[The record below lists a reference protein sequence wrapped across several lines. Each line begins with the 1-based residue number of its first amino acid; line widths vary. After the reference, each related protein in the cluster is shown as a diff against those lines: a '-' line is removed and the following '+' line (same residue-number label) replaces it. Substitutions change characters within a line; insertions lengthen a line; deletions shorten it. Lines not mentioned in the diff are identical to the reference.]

1 MKRKTLL
8 LMMLLALFSA
18 GAWAQSAYYSYS
30 NITSS
35 YSGATLYS
43 NGTPANLLD
52 NSLSTKYCPQ
62 YRDDTWPTYSR
73 VDFESNDLIIPTG
86 YVIYTGDDTQQ
97 YPDRN
102 PKNWTIQAKVNSSD
116 SWTTI
121 HTVTNAGLPATNKTA
136 KTYSFSNT
144 TAYKYF
150 RFEITAIEWGGIGQ
164 LQDFHFIATVQEGG
178 DSGDSDCEDFNSTNG
193 TSSYSTGGTLPSGW
207 HRIYGGST
215 ETGGTVYDAS
225 ATSPANMPHV
235 VTASATTPGAP
246 NSSNYISF
254 YSSGST
260 STYSYAIMPPVE
272 SGAVSHL
279 SFKYKFESTSNGTL
293 TYGAISGTDA
303 STYTVLGTISSP
315 SSNPGTIDVD
325 LNTSQ
330 TTGKR
335 IAFRWY
341 KSSTWYTCGI
351 DDVCI
356 ESTPTYITEIATV
369 ADWEA
374 FCAAVNNGYNYSG
387 KTVTMTANVGTVST
401 MCGTV
406 TSGDNASP
414 ANCFSG
420 IFDGQ
425 GHTLNVSIS
434 DNNQGAAPFRSINN
448 ATIKNLKVIGS
459 VSHGNH
465 HGSGLV
471 GFAKDGSSNL
481 IENCHVS
488 ANVTGTA
495 TNRYNGGIVGHVKKA
510 TVTLNGCIYD
520 GQITSNESSN
530 VGGLIGWGDS
540 GHKVH
545 LSDCLFNGT
554 KSGSSS
560 KFHPIGCCGGPS
572 SSSSV
577 TNCYYYATNS
587 VSGQIADNDDNS
599 IVKSTTG
606 KGKRAYS
613 ITGQSVTVDNAGNA
627 TTYGG
632 NNVTH
637 YITGYGTGIK
647 YNNVLYAGSGDQVS
661 LTLGC
666 SVPSGQELNG
676 YTASNGGTL
685 AASGNNYILTMP
697 NNHSVI
703 NANITNIK
711 IHIARNESSTQM
723 TWDQFVTKVN
733 GGTNYSGQ
741 TIYLDEDITI
751 STQVGT
757 SESICFKGIFDG
769 QTHTLTLSGGTF
781 GTSSSY
787 NSNQYVAPFRNIN
800 GTTIQNLVVAGS
812 LYTSA
817 KFAAGVAAYAKGTNT
832 ITNCKVTAAI
842 NSSVNGDGTH
852 GGIVAHVD
860 GGTTTITGCVFN
872 GQLLGSGTTY
882 CGGIVGY
889 TTSASYVRI
898 NHCIF
903 DPTNV
908 TFSSSN
914 SNPICRNTSSSYINN
929 CYYTSTALGTG
940 LGKMRYTVTMGSGV
954 STMTMSGTATANNV
968 SGITYYASNSGLLY
982 NSTIIAGSGDQVS
995 LTLGYAG
1002 TLDTGYAA
1010 VYSAD
1015 HGTLSGSSNPYTLA
1029 MDAYN
1034 TIISATSEQMPL
1046 RVSDGTYLTWEQF
1059 CTNVDGGN
1067 AYSGKTV
1074 FLEKDISI
1082 TTIVPGDTWASNGK
1096 RFSGTFDGQGNTIT
1110 FNNYT
1115 ATQNF
1120 TGLFRYTYGATI
1132 KNLRLEGTI
1141 TSEYGNTA
1149 SVIGMSQA
1157 TNNVENVISN
1167 VTINSTATGV
1177 AGMIAG
1183 VSNSVYFRGCAF
1195 TGQLNGTSSEQNG
1208 GFVGRLWNNSTHS
1221 YTNCLF
1227 APSSISSGLTGVA
1240 TFDVY
1245 GSSSFTNCY
1254 YTQSFGTEQG
1264 KQAYTITG
1272 GTGITVELNGLT
1284 DTYTYSVSSI
1294 AGYSSSNKGMR
1305 YNGTILAGNG
1315 DNVSLTLTGASE
1327 YEADY
1332 GTLTSSG
1339 NSYTLAMP
1347 NRDVVISG
1355 LSCPVPTAFT
1365 YTALGSTYVTLTWTA
1380 GDQEDE
1386 WEVKYWANGD
1396 TEPADGQARSYSV
1409 TTDTITGLTLGV
1421 TYHAKVRAV
1430 CDAQNNEYS
1439 DWVQC
1444 DFTTSSKTFTNNSS
1458 FGDHNWSDPSNW
1470 NPIGV
1475 PTTDDDVTIA
1485 ANVTIGNGVLAQA
1498 HNITNNATIT
1508 IADGGQLWHNNTGVN
1523 LTIER
1528 AIAAYHQ
1535 SNAQTNLGYKII
1547 SFPVSNLKPNSQYIT
1562 GLLTSDPNHYDFYTF
1577 DYANQG
1583 EDDRYLEW
1591 MPVIA
1596 HYSNLGMDSYTGYL
1610 YASQEG
1616 TTIRVT
1622 GAVAPS
1628 SANSTYEFYEET
1640 GNEPFNGWYMV
1651 GNPFVCNAYLTA
1663 NGGNLDF
1670 YEIEDYTQAGYAEFV
1685 LNDHTVAI
1693 PPMGGVMVR
1702 VHEDDYLVYS
1712 RTAPTNSKGGILNVD
1727 VNKVLSSKDGSA
1739 AETIDRARLRFGEGR
1754 NLEKLQLNPRHTKLY
1769 IPEGAKDYAVVYA
1782 EGAGS
1787 MPVNFKAENNE
1798 SRFKL
1803 VFAASDVDGS
1813 STSSETFAFYSNGA
1827 WVVNNEGDAT
1837 LQVVDING
1845 RILSTDRISGATT
1858 KAINA
1863 ASGIYML
1870 RLINGDNVKV
1880 QKIVVR

>member
-1 MKRKTLL
+1 ML
-8 LMMLLALFSA
+8 LMALFSS
-18 GAWAQSAYYSYS
+18 GAWAQDAYYSYS
-30 NITSS
+30 NISSS
-35 YSGATLYS
+35 YSGSSLYN
-43 NGTPANLLD
+43 NGTPTNLLD
-52 NSLSTKYCPQ
+52 NSLSSKYCPV
-62 YRDDTWPTYSR
+62 YNNDTWPSHSY

-97 YPDRN
+97 YTGRN

-121 HTVTNAGLPATNKTA
+121 HTVTNAGLPTTNKTPV
-136 KTYSFSNT
+136 TYSFSNT

-150 RFEITAIEWGGIGQ
+150 RFDITAIVSGGIGQ
-164 LQDFHFIATVQEGG
+164 LQDFHFIATVQGG
-178 DSGDSDCEDFNSTNG
+178 GGSGDSDCAEIGTGTGTTGYAPIYGNYKSSYAQMIYTASQLQNAGITQGSIIKIGFNSSASNQYSRKPIIYMGTTSKSSFSSNTDFIDINSLTKVYDYNNHSQWSITQGWNEFELDTPFEYDGQSNIVIAMHCGLISNYSSSTFYYTSTTNKQVIYARSDNTDPIPSNYEGNWSSYGTSYLGISEYLPNLRLCIEVPTTETCEDFESVTGTAYNSAG
-193 TSSYSTGGTLPSGW
+193 SMPSGW
-207 HRIYGGST
+207 YSYT
-215 ETGGTVYDAS
+215 TATGNNIVA
-225 ATSPANMPHV
+225 PHV
-235 VTASATTPGAP
+235 TSGTSYNYYNSGSQSVNMESGTNATASTG
-246 NSSNYISF
+246 NYA
-254 YSSGST
+254 YVVLPLYNNVT
-260 STYSYAIMPPVE
+260 Q
-272 SGAVSHL
+272 L
-279 SFKYKFESTSNGTL
+279 KYWSKRESTSYGTL
-293 TYGAISGTDA
+293 KLGYVDA
-303 STYTVLGTISSP
+303 QTSTACNNFTTLATVTP
-315 SSNPGTIDVD
+315 NTTNTEYTIDFENNYT
-325 LNTSQ
+325 LPA
-330 TTGKR
+330 GKY
-335 IAFRWY
+335 IAFQWNTNGSY
-341 KSSTWYTCGI
+341 YACCI

-356 ESTPTYITEIATV
+356 ETTGGSTPTYITEIATV

-374 FCAAVNNGYNYSG
+374 FCASVNSGLDYSSR
-387 KTVTMTANVGTVST
+387 TVTMTADITDAVTTMAGTSSNPFK
-401 MCGTV
+401 GT
-406 TSGDNASP
+406 
-414 ANCFSG
+414 
-420 IFDGQ
+420 FDGQ
-425 GHTLNVSIS
+425 GHTLNVNLSS
-434 DNNQGAAPFRSINN
+434 STEGFVAPFHYVTG
-448 ATIKNLKVIGS
+448 ATIKNLKVTGSCVSS
-459 VSHGNH
+459 VSGNTRRH
-465 HGSGLV
+465 NAGLV
-471 GFAKDGSSNL
+471 GSVVATGVTV
-481 IENCHVS
+481 ENCLVT
-488 ANVTGTA
+488 ANVGS
-495 TNRYNGGIVGHVKKA
+495 
-510 TVTLNGCIYD
+510 
-520 GQITSNESSN
+520 TSYRTDYC
-530 VGGLIGWGDS
+530 GGLIGHLGDNTVTIIGSAYTGTLYVSGTNVVGGLLGWGDTPS
-540 GHKVH
+540 EVTIT
-545 LSDCLFNGT
+545 DCFFGGT
-554 KSGSSS
+554 YNNSSS
-560 KFHPIGCCGGPS
+560 GYFHPLGVANHADQIS
-572 SSSSV
+572 SDNISIS
-577 TNCYYYATNS
+577 NCYYTYDPSNFSSTNTDKPI
-587 VSGQIADNDDNS
+587 VVNS
-599 IVKSTTG
+599 TN
-606 KGKRAYS
+606 KGKHAYT
-613 ITGQSVTVDNAGNA
+613 ITGGSNVTVTNAGPA

-632 NNVTH
+632 STTSVH
-637 YITGYGTGIK
+637 YITGYVTGIK
-647 YNNVLYAGSGDQVS
+647 YNNVLYAGQSENVS
-661 LTLGC
+661 LTLNYSG
-666 SVPSGQELNG
+666 SIPSGQELNG

-697 NNHSVI
+697 NNNTVI

-733 GGTNYSGQ
+733 GGTNYSEQ

-757 SESICFKGIFDG
+757 SESTCFKGTFDG
-769 QTHTLTLSGGTF
+769 QTHKLTLSGGTF

-787 NSNQYVAPFRNIN
+787 ASNRYVAPFRNIN
-800 GTTIQNLVVAGS
+800 GTTIQNLVVDGS
-812 LYTSA
+812 IYVSD
-817 KFAAGVAAYAKGTNT
+817 KFAAGVASHAKGTNT
-832 ITNCKVTAAI
+832 ITNCKVIATI
-842 NSSVNGDGTH
+842 NSSMTSDGTH

-940 LGKMRYTVTMGSGV
+940 LGKMRHTVTKGNGV
-954 STMTMSGTATANNV
+954 SAMTMSGTATANDV

-982 NSTIIAGSGDQVS
+982 NSTIIAGD
-995 LTLGYAG
+995 
-1002 TLDTGYAA
+1002 
-1010 VYSAD
+1010 
-1015 HGTLSGSSNPYTLA
+1015 
-1029 MDAYN
+1029 
-1034 TIISATSEQMPL
+1034 
-1046 RVSDGTYLTWEQF
+1046 
-1059 CTNVDGGN
+1059 
-1067 AYSGKTV
+1067 
-1074 FLEKDISI
+1074 
-1082 TTIVPGDTWASNGK
+1082 
-1096 RFSGTFDGQGNTIT
+1096 
-1110 FNNYT
+1110 
-1115 ATQNF
+1115 
-1120 TGLFRYTYGATI
+1120 
-1132 KNLRLEGTI
+1132 
-1141 TSEYGNTA
+1141 
-1149 SVIGMSQA
+1149 
-1157 TNNVENVISN
+1157 
-1167 VTINSTATGV
+1167 
-1177 AGMIAG
+1177 
-1183 VSNSVYFRGCAF
+1183 
-1195 TGQLNGTSSEQNG
+1195 
-1208 GFVGRLWNNSTHS
+1208 
-1221 YTNCLF
+1221 
-1227 APSSISSGLTGVA
+1227 
-1240 TFDVY
+1240 
-1245 GSSSFTNCY
+1245 
-1254 YTQSFGTEQG
+1254 
-1264 KQAYTITG
+1264 
-1272 GTGITVELNGLT
+1272 
-1284 DTYTYSVSSI
+1284 
-1294 AGYSSSNKGMR
+1294 
-1305 YNGTILAGNG
+1305 G

-1332 GTLTSSG
+1332 GTLTGSG

-1355 LSCPVPTAFT
+1355 LSCPTPTVFN

-1380 GDQEDE
+1380 GDEEENWQ
-1386 WEVKYWANGD
+1386 VKYWANGD
-1396 TEPADGQARSYSV
+1396 TEPADGQARSYSE
-1409 TTDTITGLTLGV
+1409 TTCTITGLTLGV

-1430 CDAQNNEYS
+1430 CDAQNEEYS

-1444 DFTTSSKTFTNNSS
+1444 DFTTSSKTFNNNSS

-1547 SFPVSNLKPNSQYIT
+1547 SFPVSNLRPNSQYIT
-1562 GLLTSDPNHYDFYTF
+1562 GLLTSDHYDFYTF
-1577 DYANQG
+1577 EYANQG

-1596 HYSNLGMDSYTGYL
+1596 HYSNVGMDPYTGYL

-1628 SANSTYEFYEET
+1628 SANSTHEFYVET
-1640 GNEPFNGWYMV
+1640 GDEPFNGWYMV

-1670 YEIEDYTQAGYAEFV
+1670 YEIEDYTQSGYAEFV
-1685 LNDHTVAI
+1685 LNDNTVAI

-1702 VHEDDYLVYS
+1702 VHEDDDLVYS
-1712 RTAPTNSKGGILNVD
+1712 RTAPTNSKGGILNVN

-1769 IPEGAKDYAVVYA
+1769 IPEGSKDYSVVYT

-1787 MPVNFKAENNE
+1787 MPVNFKAENNGHYTLDFSTEDVNFNYLHLIDNMTGADVDLLALRQAQGPATYTFNAKTTDYE

-1813 STSSETFAFYSNGA
+1813 STSSETFAFYSNGV